1 MSSAGVRRV
10 GLRSLQPS
18 SLSGFGWPG
27 CKSACAVHYP
37 PILDQE
43 SPLGPR
49 MVEKLSSRSRIFA
62 SPPKPD
68 RLLAT
73 GGLAARGS
81 ALDIASA
88 CLKALHRAALAAHRF
103 PL

>member
-1 MSSAGVRRV
+1 
-10 GLRSLQPS
+10 
-18 SLSGFGWPG
+18 
-27 CKSACAVHYP
+27 
-37 PILDQE
+37 
-43 SPLGPR
+43 